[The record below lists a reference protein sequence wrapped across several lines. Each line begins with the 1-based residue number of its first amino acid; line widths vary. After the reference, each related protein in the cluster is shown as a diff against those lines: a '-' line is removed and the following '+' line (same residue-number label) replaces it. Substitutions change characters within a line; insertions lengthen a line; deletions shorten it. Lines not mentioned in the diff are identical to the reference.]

1 MTDDQQRARE
11 QFEAWATAE
20 GYCVSR
26 LNGHNYLDV
35 AVHAAW
41 DAWQAALRAAPEARP
56 LDEWHEDYGY
66 GVWFTWEDGQWLGE
80 PSYIG
85 NPNCDD
91 WPGYHTHWIPHP
103 EFPAPPARPQGVKDD
118 N

>member
-11 QFEAWATAE
+11 LLAE
-20 GYCVSR
+20 EYRKEGLYGQVDHTYGAASR
-26 LNGHNYLDV
+26 
-35 AVHAAW
+35 AAI
-41 DAWQAALRAAPEARP
+41 AAITAALRAAPEARP

-66 GVWFTWEDGQWLGE
+66 GVWFTWDDGEWLGE

-85 NPNCDD
+85 SPNCDD

-103 EFPAPPARPQGVKDD
+103 EFPAPPARPQGVKDE
-118 N
+118 

>member
-1 MTDDQQRARE
+1 MTDDQQRTRE

-41 DAWQAALRAAPEARP
+41 DAWQAALRAAPEYSDLMNLAATFETCIPFLPATGKKNIKKAVAELRAIAGLP
-56 LDEWHEDYGY
+56 H
-66 GVWFTWEDGQWLGE
+66 V
-80 PSYIG
+80 SS
-85 NPNCDD
+85 DD
-91 WPGYHTHWIPHP
+91 
-103 EFPAPPARPQGVKDD
+103 
-118 N
+118 